1 MEGRFKRKEKML
13 LNSIRKYLKKINRL
27 HVAIG
32 VMIAIGVGTL
42 IFSYWIIDNDK
53 KNIFVGLGTGIV
65 TSAMVSLYID
75 VINSRIEKGKLLKYK
90 NMLLNPLYNA
100 IRLLYIHIALNIN
113 EYRVREKLTGYLF
126 LPMEETTKLSD
137 FFYELKAYDL
147 HSIGEVKRKELDDM
161 LCISEVYYRE
171 VISQFRGLPLDSLL
185 YENLISREE
194 YEKLKKYDII
204 NVCMKNLSTIS
215 ENGVME
221 QYEYVLRVQLLH
233 AMMLQINRILKVFP
247 DMASK
252 VNFENSWIKEKL
264 DDIYYYEVYMNSE
277 EYAEEMMERME
288 AEAEYYAEY
297 PEECEAPEETQEDRL
312 HRKINEAIWAGNA
325 EIIKQCF
332 GEIDKNNKQIQSE
345 LTWSVA
351 KNVMRDK
358 ELRKLYYEKYG
369 EKYKMRKDKSR
380 LIKKIKRY
388 MSKHFSKKN

>member
-1 MEGRFKRKEKML
+1 MKGRFKRREKKL
-13 LNSIRKYLKKINRL
+13 LNSIRKFLIKFNWLYVAIVVM
-27 HVAIG
+27 VAIG
-32 VMIAIGVGTL
+32 VGIL
-42 IFSYWIIDNDK
+42 ISSYWIIDNDI
-53 KNIFVGLGTGIV
+53 KNICVGLGTGIV

-75 VINSRIEKGKLLKYK
+75 VINRRIEKGKLLKYK

-100 IRLLYIHIALNIN
+100 VRLLYIHIALNIN
-113 EYRVREKLTGYLF
+113 EYRVREELTGYLF

-137 FFYELKAYDL
+137 FLNELKSYDL
-147 HSIGEVKRKELDDM
+147 HSIGEAKRKELDDM

-194 YEKLKKYDII
+194 YERLKKYDII
-204 NVCMKNLSTIS
+204 NVCMKNLSIIS

-221 QYEYVLRVQLLH
+221 QDEYALRVQLLH
-233 AMMLQINRILKVFP
+233 GMMLQINRILKVFP

-252 VNFENSWIKEKL
+252 INSENSWIKEKL

-277 EYAEEMMERME
+277 EYVEEMMERME
-288 AEAEYYAEY
+288 AEAEYYAEH

-351 KNVMRDK
+351 KDVMRDK

-388 MSKHFSKKN
+388 LSKHFSKKS